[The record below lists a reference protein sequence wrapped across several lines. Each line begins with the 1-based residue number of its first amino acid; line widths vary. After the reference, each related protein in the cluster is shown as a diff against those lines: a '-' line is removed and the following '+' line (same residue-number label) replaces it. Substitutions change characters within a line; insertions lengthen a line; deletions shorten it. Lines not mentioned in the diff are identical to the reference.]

1 MTTLS
6 NGGLLVASP
15 ALEDPNFRRTV
26 VLLLEAGAEGALGVV
41 LNRPSEAPVAEA
53 LPRWQHAVVAPAVVF
68 VGGPV
73 QLDGVLGVGLAPE
86 GEEASGLTKVVGR
99 IGVVDLRRP
108 AEELAVTS
116 DGVRLMAGHA
126 GWGPGQLEAEIG
138 EGAWFLLDAEPE
150 FVLDREP
157 TTLWQRVLA
166 AQPGNLAF
174 LASFPDDPSLN

>member
-1 MTTLS
+1 MTVLT
-6 NGGLLVASP
+6 GGTLLVASP

-26 VLLLEAGAEGALGVV
+26 VLLLEAGDDGALGVV
-41 LNRPSEAPVAEA
+41 LNRPSEAPVADA

-73 QLDGVLGVGLAPE
+73 QLEGVLGVGLAPE
-86 GEEASGLTKVVGR
+86 GGEASGLTAVAGR

-138 EGAWFLLDAEPE
+138 EGAWFPLDADPA
-150 FVLDREP
+150 FVLDTDP
-157 TTLWQRVLA
+157 GTLWRRVLA
-166 AQPGNLAF
+166 AQPGNLAL
-174 LASFPDDPSLN
+174 LATFPDDPGLN